1 MASSKGNRQS
11 LRINHTARFL
21 CTYPDTGKVH
31 EVTMLNYNNDGIYFE
46 TVQPIE
52 PGTVVLLYSK
62 GGEFPETVSD
72 MDNREYA
79 TMAYA
84 KIRWCRALDK
94 GTGAEFGIGAEYVI
108 V

>member
-11 LRINHTARFL
+11 LRISHTARFL
-21 CTYPDTGKVH
+21 CTYPDTGMVH

-46 TVQPIE
+46 SIQPIE

-62 GGEFPETVSD
+62 GGEFPETVSEAD
-72 MDNREYA
+72 SRDYA

-84 KIRWCRALDK
+84 RIRWCRDIQ
-94 GTGAEFGIGAEYVI
+94 GQEPPRFGLGAEYVI